1 MDRQTKVT
9 LHRERDGSDQVRMI
23 DEGTAQDMIAHIMNQ
38 PRVKRSEYSIMEG
51 TTVYQPSEIDD
62 FARQFGLL
70 EETPVTVDKD
80 GKLFS

>member
-9 LHRERDGSDQVRMI
+9 LHRERNGTDEVRMI
-23 DEGTAQDMIAHIMNQ
+23 DEGAAQDMIVHIMDQ

-51 TTVYQPSEIDD
+51 ATMYQTSEIDD

-70 EETPVTVDKD
+70 DPVNVDKD
-80 GKLFS
+80 GALFS